1 MRAKLEILSGAKP
14 GIFYLRLP
22 SVIGRSGDAKIK
34 LPAATVSRNHCELY
48 LYEGQLVV
56 RDLGS
61 SNGTIVNGHRVDL
74 PTLLTPEDEL
84 TIGPVTMRAILES
97 EGTNAVAAAA
107 ANTAA
112 PALPASSA
120 AADPDLDPDSN
131 PAPPRNPDLDPGVS
145 GDRDVSATDG
155 SSAPPVASGKSKP
168 AADSLVTYREDDDG
182 SFLGINESTSTRQ
195 PSESPFAMLGERPP
209 RVEEDDSQLNAFF
222 KNFE

>member
-1 MRAKLEILSGAKP
+1 MRAKLEILSGAKS

-97 EGTNAVAAAA
+97 EGTSAVAAA

-120 AADPDLDPDSN
+120 AAD
-131 PAPPRNPDLDPGVS
+131 PDLDPGVS

-195 PSESPFAMLGERPP
+195 PSDSPFAMLGERPP